1 MSIRN
6 VFVVTVTY
14 GNRFN
19 LLKQVI
25 DSALMEGVDKV
36 IVVDNN
42 SVSESKDKLREY
54 EKMLGDKKI
63 KVLYLDD
70 NYGSAGGY
78 KRGLEE
84 AYKDIESEYILLL
97 DDDTIISKNSL
108 RKASLILDY
117 LEMNK
122 SEVMLGF
129 LRPQRYTDKMVLE
142 KGFIKKYKYNN
153 FIGINLFDL
162 LINKLIKNDDKY
174 FIKYFPLV
182 PAEISAWGGLF
193 FHKNVIK
200 KNGYPRE
207 DLIVY
212 ADDHEYTYRFT
223 KNGGKLFICSNIIIN
238 DIDSTTELPS
248 GKKIGYFD
256 KEFSELKLY
265 YQVRNH
271 TYFSKHFIKN
281 KYYFYIN
288 LFIYLILVTKNI
300 FFKQKK
306 IFFKR
311 YKLVLKA
318 IKDGINENLGKVN
331 I

>member
-142 KGFIKKYKYNN
+142 KGFIKK
-153 FIGINLFDL
+153 
-162 LINKLIKNDDKY
+162 
-174 FIKYFPLV
+174 
-182 PAEISAWGGLF
+182 
-193 FHKNVIK
+193 
-200 KNGYPRE
+200 
-207 DLIVY
+207 
-212 ADDHEYTYRFT
+212 
-223 KNGGKLFICSNIIIN
+223 
-238 DIDSTTELPS
+238 
-248 GKKIGYFD
+248 
-256 KEFSELKLY
+256 
-265 YQVRNH
+265 
-271 TYFSKHFIKN
+271 
-281 KYYFYIN
+281 
-288 LFIYLILVTKNI
+288 
-300 FFKQKK
+300 
-306 IFFKR
+306 
-311 YKLVLKA
+311 
-318 IKDGINENLGKVN
+318 
-331 I
+331 